1 MADKKLTNEQI
12 LKNAESA
19 YNWSSI
25 AGIAGAIGSLAS
37 GFLGAS
43 TAKTYGRMQQ
53 RAAETQARL
62 NKIATERD
70 IAYKTRQT
78 ADQIADIKREGRQVM
93 GSQLAAMA
101 ATGMSTASGSAQA
114 LLKSTGVSVGR
125 DVSTLQANLQN
136 YAFEQRR
143 ATNIANIG
151 LQFQGQSAYSAGKQ
165 QAFSS
170 IVEGFSGALS
180 SAMYVADKWSRYQ
193 DAKTA
198 YETKETSPYSPALSS
213 SYNVDKNLGYQYDYG
228 DGTGFS
234 YFNASGTAN
243 DLLNFRLYTIDKKG
257 KRK

>member
-1 MADKKLTNEQI
+1 MADKDTVTNEQI
-12 LKNAESA
+12 LDYAGKAFGWSA
-19 YNWSSI
+19 F
-25 AGIAGAIGSLAS
+25 AGVASAVSSLAT

-43 TAKTYGRMQQ
+43 TARTYGRMQQ

-136 YAFEQRR
+136 YVFEQRR
-143 ATNIANIG
+143 ATDIANIG
-151 LQFQGQSAYSAGKQ
+151 LQFQGQAAYSAGKQ
-165 QAFSS
+165 KAFGSM
-170 IVEGFSGALS
+170 VEGASGALT
-180 SAMYVADKWSRYQ
+180 SAMYVADKWNKYDTLKKAVESG
-193 DAKTA
+193 DF
-198 YETKETSPYSPALSS
+198 SSLSPAFSRVTGDTDK
-213 SYNVDKNLGYQYDYG
+213 SYKNIIRNYMGVGFGSYAGSGFNLGLAQ
-228 DGTGFS
+228 
-234 YFNASGTAN
+234 
-243 DLLNFRLYTIDKKG
+243 L
-257 KRK
+257 